1 MGVGAT
7 TAPGCG
13 PGSQQTSIH
22 VAKHER
28 TGMVEQNIPQISA
41 FAGGFQ
47 PLTQSIKVVCVRVQ
61 VQRKMMH
68 RFFFIFETIA
78 RNQYRFLWYYFL
90 VLKSSY
96 FEGHA
101 LYLIAIEEHHFFL
114 KSLFSKSPSLHGRR
128 RLCQPPR

>member
-7 TAPGCG
+7 TAPECG

-61 VQRKMMH
+61 VQGKMTH
-68 RFFFIFETIA
+68 RFF
-78 RNQYRFLWYYFL
+78 
-90 VLKSSY
+90 S
-96 FEGHA
+96 
-101 LYLIAIEEHHFFL
+101 FL
-114 KSLFSKSPSLHGRR
+114 KQLPVTNIAFCGTIF
-128 RLCQPPR
+128 